1 MKRSNEILT
10 GLLLI
15 VATVIGVM
23 GSIYLVRGGVN
34 AGYPLY
40 ARFPWGAGLKPGQP
54 ILLAG
59 VVAGSVGAVDYD
71 PTGSVVVML
80 RMNKEFR
87 VPKGSLTKSIAQGF
101 FGDRAIAIEPQRGV
115 AEFHAEG
122 DTLPTSKGTAATDD
136 VIAMGDSIARDIRGI
151 TLPLNRE
158 MTDSGGIRDIREIL
172 RSTNQLALT
181 LNKIAA
187 EQSQQ
192 VALATASLNRTLA
205 QLERT
210 TRALDSAQ
218 VDSIGDDARR
228 ASANVAAATD
238 SLRATVHTLN
248 LALEKLNTGQGTAG
262 KLLTDTLLYTD
273 VRRLL
278 IRIDSVT
285 ADFKQNPRRY
295 IKLSIF

>member
-10 GLLLI
+10 GIVLI
-15 VATVIGVM
+15 VATLIGVV

-54 ILLAG
+54 VLLAG
-59 VVAGSVGAVDYD
+59 VVAGTVGDVEYD

-80 RMNKEFR
+80 RMNTQFR
-87 VPKGSLTKSIAQGF
+87 VPKGAETKSIAQGF
-101 FGDRAIAIEPQRGV
+101 FGDRAIAIEPKVGV
-115 AEFHAEG
+115 TDYFAAG
-122 DTLPTSKGTAATDD
+122 DTIPTFRGTAQTDD
-136 VIAMGDSIARDIRGI
+136 IIATGDSIARDIRGI
-151 TLPLNRE
+151 TLPLNRAL
-158 MTDSGGIRDIREIL
+158 TDSGGIRDIREIL
-172 RSTNQLALT
+172 RSTNELART
-181 LNKIAA
+181 LSATA
-187 EQSQQ
+187 SEQSKQ

-228 ASANVAAATD
+228 TSANVAAATD
-238 SLRATVHTLN
+238 SLRATVHALN

-262 KLLTDTLLYTD
+262 KLLTDSLLYGD

-278 IRIDSVT
+278 TRIDSVT

>member
-15 VATVIGVM
+15 VAVVIGVL

-54 ILLAG
+54 VLLAG
-59 VVAGSVGAVDYD
+59 VAAGSVGDVEYD

-80 RMNKEFR
+80 RMNKEYR
-87 VPKGSLTKSIAQGF
+87 VPRGSITKSIAQGF

-122 DTLPTSKGTAATDD
+122 DTLVTSKGTAATDD
-136 VIAMGDSIARDIRGI
+136 VVAMGDSIARDIRGI
-151 TLPLNRE
+151 TVPLRE
-158 MTDSGGIRDIREIL
+158 QMVDSGGVRDIREML
-172 RSTNQLALT
+172 RATNQLALT
-181 LNKIAA
+181 LNRTAA
-187 EQSQQ
+187 EQSRQ
-192 VALATASLNRTLA
+192 VAIATTTLNRTLA

-210 TRALDSAQ
+210 VRALDSAR
-218 VDSIGDDARR
+218 VDSIGDDAKR
-228 ASANVAAATD
+228 ASANVAATTD
-238 SLRATVHTLN
+238 SLRAVVHTLHV
-248 LALEKLNTGQGTAG
+248 AMDKLNTGQGSAG
-262 KLLTDTLLYTD
+262 KLLTDSLLYTD

>member
-10 GLLLI
+10 GLLLL
-15 VATVIGVM
+15 VAVVIGVL

-40 ARFPWGAGLKPGQP
+40 ARFPWGSGLKPGQP
-54 ILLAG
+54 VLLAG
-59 VVAGSVGAVDYD
+59 VVAGSVGEVEYD

-87 VPKGSLTKSIAQGF
+87 VPQGSITKSIAQGF

-115 AEFHAEG
+115 AVFHDEG
-122 DTLPTSKGTAATDD
+122 DTLSTSKGTAATDD
-136 VIAMGDSIARDIRGI
+136 IVAMGDSIARDLRGI
-151 TLPLNRE
+151 TVPLRQQ
-158 MTDSGGIRDIREIL
+158 MVDSGGVKDIREML
-172 RSTNQLALT
+172 RATNELALT
-181 LNKIAA
+181 LNRTAA
-187 EQSQQ
+187 EQSRQ
-192 VALATASLNRTLA
+192 VAIATTTLNRTLA

-210 TRALDSAQ
+210 VRALDSAK
-218 VDSIGDDARR
+218 VDSIGDDAKR

-248 LALEKLNTGQGTAG
+248 LAMEKLNTGQGTAG
-262 KLLTDTLLYTD
+262 KLLTDTLLYQD

>member
-15 VATVIGVM
+15 VALVIGVM

-54 ILLAG
+54 VLLAG
-59 VVAGSVGAVDYD
+59 VVAGSVGDVEYD
-71 PTGSVVVML
+71 PTGTVVVML
-80 RMNKEFR
+80 RMNKQFR
-87 VPKGSLTKSIAQGF
+87 VPKGSETRSIAQGF
-101 FGDRAIAIEPQRGV
+101 FGDRAIAIEPKLGV
-115 AEFHAEG
+115 TDSHADG
-122 DTLPTSKGTAATDD
+122 DTIPTFRGTAQTDD
-136 VIAMGDSIARDIRGI
+136 IIATGDSIARDIRGM
-151 TLPLNRE
+151 TLPLRQQ

-172 RSTNQLALT
+172 RSTNQLAAT
-181 LNKIAA
+181 LSQVAG
-187 EQSQQ
+187 EQSKQ

-218 VDSIGDDARR
+218 VDSIGTDAKR
-228 ASANVAAATD
+228 ASGNIAAATD
-238 SLRATVHTLN
+238 SLRATVHALN
-248 LALEKLNTGQGTAG
+248 VALEKLNTGQGTAG
-262 KLLTDTLLYTD
+262 KLLTDSLLYGD

-295 IKLSIF
+295 VKLSIF

>member
-15 VATVIGVM
+15 VAVVIGVL

-54 ILLAG
+54 VLLAG
-59 VVAGSVGAVDYD
+59 VTAGSVGAVEYD

-87 VPKGSLTKSIAQGF
+87 VPRGSLTKSIAQGF

-115 AEFHAEG
+115 AEFHASG

-136 VIAMGDSIARDIRGI
+136 IVAMGDSIARDIRGI
-151 TLPLNRE
+151 TIPLRQQ
-158 MTDSGGIRDIREIL
+158 MVDSGGVQDIREMI
-172 RSTNQLALT
+172 RATNALAQQLNRVAT
-181 LNKIAA
+181 Q
-187 EQSQQ
+187 QSAQ

-210 TRALDSAQ
+210 SRALDSAK
-218 VDSIGDDARR
+218 VDSIGDDAKR
-228 ASANVAAATD
+228 ASANIAATTD

-262 KLLTDTLLYTD
+262 KLLTDTLLYQD

-278 IRIDSVT
+278 VRIDSVT